1 MILSLSGLAAARQC
15 WRWSLS
21 ARRRRIRTGRG
32 VPIHL
37 QLRSH
42 RLFSENFE
50 EFAHLVDSA
59 TLYHTGAL
67 LLQDAMICSAL
78 AGSLMQPLPQC
89 SALA

>member
-1 MILSLSGLAAARQC
+1 MHPEAVRAVLL
-15 WRWSLS
+15 
-21 ARRRRIRTGRG
+21 RRRRIRTGRG

-59 TLYHTGAL
+59 TLYHTGA
-67 LLQDAMICSAL
+67 AL
-78 AGSLMQPLPQC
+78 RPCNVS
-89 SALA
+89 